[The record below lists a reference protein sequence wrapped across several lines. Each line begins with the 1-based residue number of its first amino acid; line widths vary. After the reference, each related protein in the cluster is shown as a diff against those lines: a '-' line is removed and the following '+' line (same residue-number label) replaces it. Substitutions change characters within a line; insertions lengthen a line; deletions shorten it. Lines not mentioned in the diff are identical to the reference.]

1 MGGGL
6 TDASYTDIKALI
18 PHRSNSPG
26 NSKIAFTFLQTSCSG
41 DLIFLLHF
49 CLQY

>member
-6 TDASYTDIKALI
+6 TDALYTEIKVPI
-18 PHRSNSPG
+18 SHWNISPG
-26 NSKIAFTFLQTSCSG
+26 NPKIALILLQIICSG